1 VAQALLVH
9 PRWGGIIESMGAS
22 DDDRVIREMLAPNLD
37 DALYALAFWVRRR
50 TRLPFYRRAARRE
63 AERMIAFWQARAIS
77 DASRSPAAL
86 FAAGGTAARVVR
98 LTVGYHARRVL
109 ARMTTVMLMTMMAV
123 TTVIVLAGR

>member
-1 VAQALLVH
+1 MHARL
-9 PRWGGIIESMGAS
+9 GGIIASVGAS
-22 DDDRVIREMLAPNLD
+22 DDDRVIREMLAPSLD

-63 AERMIAFWQARAIS
+63 AERMIRFWQARAIS

-86 FAAGGTAARVVR
+86 FAAGGTAVRVMR

-109 ARMTTVMLMTMMAV
+109 ARMTTVMLMTMIAV
-123 TTVIVLAGR
+123 TTVVVLAGR